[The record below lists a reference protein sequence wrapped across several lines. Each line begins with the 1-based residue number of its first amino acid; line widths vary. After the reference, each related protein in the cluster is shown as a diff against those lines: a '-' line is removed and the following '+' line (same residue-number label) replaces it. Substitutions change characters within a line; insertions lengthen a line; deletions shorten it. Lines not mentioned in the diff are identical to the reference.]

1 MKRRLQ
7 KKYLILILGYS
18 VLLLLVP
25 YVLDYHGKEGDDDK
39 RAVPQQRCPDLDRSI
54 ALWSSIDKPSNG
66 TDAAEELAGA
76 NRSRTHV
83 YVHAT
88 WRTGSSFLGELFN
101 QHPDVFYLYEPMWN
115 MWQAL
120 YPGDA
125 GSLQGA
131 VRDMMSA
138 LFRCDFSVLKLYAG
152 SANISTAHIF
162 GWKTNKVICSE
173 PLCGAYRRHEVGMVR
188 GDVCDKCKPRD
199 IQELERE
206 CRKYPVVVIK
216 DVRVMDLGALVP
228 LMRDPRLNLHVV
240 QLFRDPRA
248 VHNSRLKSKLAL
260 VKESIQV
267 LRSRRHADR
276 YKRLLM
282 PGSRANRAENYVS
295 NAMELI
301 CDNWLGDM
309 LLVASAPPWLRRS
322 YTKVRYED
330 LVLRPVDELRRLY
343 RFTGLSSS
351 AALESFVL
359 NMTRGNGYSSD
370 KPFLISARDA
380 REAIHAW
387 RERLSVEQVRQVE
400 AHCSEVMRRLD
411 YQRRGADTTQM
422 YVDSWSQC
430 LVGSEDLAAEE
441 QYVFVG
447 SENSEGNDGSRVHD
461 AQKRATGG
469 TTLGR
474 EMLDLAAKVG
484 EAWKLFLFITDQA
497 SAATR
502 GQQLA

>member
-18 VLLLLVP
+18 VLLLLIP
-25 YVLDYHGKEGDDDK
+25 YMLDYRGRASEDERRGPPPQQKEQQ
-39 RAVPQQRCPDLDRSI
+39 QQRCPDLVERSMS
-54 ALWSSIDKPSNG
+54 LWGGVLDNKASNG
-66 TDAAEELAGA
+66 TEAAEEEPGVAA
-76 NRSRTHV
+76 NLSRTHV
-83 YVHAT
+83 YLHAT

-131 VRDMMSA
+131 VRDMMSS

-152 SANISTAHIF
+152 SANVSTSHIF

-188 GDVCDKCKPRD
+188 GDVCDKCEPRH
-199 IQELERE
+199 IRELERE

-216 DVRVMDLGALVP
+216 DVRVMDLGVLVP
-228 LMRDPRLNLHVV
+228 LMRDPRLNLRVV

-267 LRSRRHADR
+267 LRSRRQTDK

-282 PGSRANRAENYVS
+282 PNSRANRAESYVS

-322 YTKVRYED
+322 YAGIRYED

-343 RFTGLSSS
+343 RFARLGPS

-359 NMTRGNGYSSD
+359 NMTRGEGYSSD

-380 REAIHAW
+380 KEAIHAW

-400 AHCSEVMRRLD
+400 GYCGEVMSRLGYRR
-411 YQRRGADTTQM
+411 RSAGDT
-422 YVDSWSQC
+422 
-430 LVGSEDLAAEE
+430 
-441 QYVFVG
+441 
-447 SENSEGNDGSRVHD
+447 
-461 AQKRATGG
+461 
-469 TTLGR
+469 
-474 EMLDLAAKVG
+474 
-484 EAWKLFLFITDQA
+484 
-497 SAATR
+497 
-502 GQQLA
+502 